1 MICEFSIRH
10 FDSGGR
16 HERGMHIASKV
27 ILLIGVIMFIGS
39 IVSMGLGVGNIID
52 LGEENIYL
60 NEQSSG
66 TFTIDENESW
76 DIIVYIIHPVDCD
89 SVDLQIVDS
98 LGNDVAE
105 IYDCDW
111 DTHSANDEEGY
122 VDGSR
127 ELYAT
132 INHDTSGMEY
142 TLSSN
147 VEVEIAGSYCDEAC
161 EEEALSSGLAIVS
174 GFGGICC
181 SVLILIVGII
191 MAFTLNDPKVN
202 MTTQVGLIP
211 GGQVAYQAPIT
222 GQAPVAQTI
231 HQAPV
236 QANQP
241 NTIPITPITPP
252 LTQQPVQEAWW
263 SEKPP
268 Q

>member
-1 MICEFSIRH
+1 
-10 FDSGGR
+10 
-16 HERGMHIASKV
+16 
-27 ILLIGVIMFIGS
+27 MFIGS

-105 IYDCDW
+105 IYDCAW

-161 EEEALSSGLAIVS
+161 EEEALSGGLAIVS

-181 SVLILIVGII
+181 SVLILIIGII
-191 MAFTLNDPKVN
+191 MAFTLNDHKTYTV
-202 MTTQVGLIP
+202 MQVGQMP
-211 GGQVAYQAPIT
+211 VGQATYQAPIT
-222 GQAPVAQTI
+222 GQAPVAQTMYPP
-231 HQAPV
+231 PV
-236 QANQP
+236 EQNPQP
-241 NTIPITPITPP
+241 VAVPVTPITPP
-252 LTQQPVQEAWW
+252 LTQQPPVEQQPAQTPFWDEN
-263 SEKPP
+263 PP